1 MRTRQIVALGMA
13 VTMATVMTLQPAAAG
28 NRQGAG
34 SISGIA
40 KDAQKE
46 NGRYDRYRVRGR
58 IVAGAGQ
65 GNVTQVV
72 PLDPDAKFALP
83 GIDLAKYEV
92 ELLRE
97 KKNQPGEY
105 DIVCTEGDFDLTQQP
120 NKPDVVIDCGNP
132 AAWWVLAAA
141 AAAITA
147 GVVTRGDDVASPSR

>member
-40 KDAQKE
+40 KDAEKE

-58 IVAGAGQ
+58 IIAGAGQ

-72 PLDPDAKFALP
+72 PLEPDAKFALP

-97 KKNQPGEY
+97 KKNKPGEY

-120 NKPDVVIDCGNP
+120 NKTDVVIDCGNP
-132 AAWWVLAAA
+132 AAWWLLAAA

-147 GVVTRGDDVASPSR
+147 GVVARGDDVASPSR